1 MKRIAILGAALA
13 AVSMLLGGCAGG
25 TPHEPLHTTVE
36 TPYYTV
42 MLPASYAASVAVGY
56 DESYRLDE
64 ETGEGVGFCTSV
76 CDLDTGEPLWHV
88 LCATPSYGPDP
99 GFPRTVD
106 KGAPSAWPTA
116 RVYVAQ
122 PIFPMEAPDQ
132 VSRYER
138 YVTAKRSQQP

>member
-25 TPHEPLHTTVE
+25 TP
-36 TPYYTV
+36 
-42 MLPASYAASVAVGY
+42 SVAVGY

-76 CDLDTGEPLWHV
+76 CDQDTGEPLWHV

>member
-56 DESYRLDE
+56 DESYRLD
-64 ETGEGVGFCTSV
+64 
-76 CDLDTGEPLWHV
+76 
-88 LCATPSYGPDP
+88 
-99 GFPRTVD
+99 
-106 KGAPSAWPTA
+106 
-116 RVYVAQ
+116 
-122 PIFPMEAPDQ
+122 
-132 VSRYER
+132 
-138 YVTAKRSQQP
+138 